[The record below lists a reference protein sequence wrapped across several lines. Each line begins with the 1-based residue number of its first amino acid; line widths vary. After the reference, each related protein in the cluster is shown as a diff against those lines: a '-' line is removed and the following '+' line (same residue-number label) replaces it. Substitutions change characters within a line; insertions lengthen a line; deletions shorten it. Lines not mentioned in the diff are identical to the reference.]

1 MLKKKHK
8 PFLIIIFIL
17 YFVSL
22 VYILLLKGNISIS
35 PKDFTIAHHG
45 TFRMPGNYNLT
56 LLETIRL
63 YITDIKVNQHLNSY
77 LNLIGNI
84 ILFIPFGFMFPLL
97 TSRRR
102 TALLTFLTAT
112 LFILLI
118 EFIQLITVWGIFD
131 VDDYILNILGVM
143 IGWILQKILIHR

>member
-1 MLKKKHK
+1 
-8 PFLIIIFIL
+8 
-17 YFVSL
+17 
-22 VYILLLKGNISIS
+22 
-35 PKDFTIAHHG
+35 
-45 TFRMPGNYNLT
+45 
-56 LLETIRL
+56 
-63 YITDIKVNQHLNSY
+63 
-77 LNLIGNI
+77 
-84 ILFIPFGFMFPLL
+84 MFPLL

-143 IGWILQKILIHR
+143 IGWILQKILIRR